1 MKNQH
6 FTISIVLFVSILS
19 ANCAN
24 STDSSNNSSNLS
36 TELNFNKSNASKD
49 NTDTADS
56 KSDDSKEN
64 EVFELTGKW
73 KHVSSRLNSTM
84 KPVFIRDHDI
94 YFTFNEN
101 GKGVY
106 TKTFKGLEAKPAD
119 STEFKWKWK
128 DDETLILDK
137 VRDEILEFK
146 INDKGP
152 RHLELK
158 NTDKLGMLVLLQKP
172 IE

>member
-1 MKNQH
+1 MKKQVL
-6 FTISIVLFVSILS
+6 TISIVLIVSILL
-19 ANCAN
+19 ANCTN
-24 STDSSNNSSNLS
+24 SNDNSGNNTNLS
-36 TELNFNKSNASKD
+36 TELNFNKSNTSKD
-49 NTDTADS
+49 KTDTTDS
-56 KSDDSKEN
+56 RSDDSAEN
-64 EVFELTGKW
+64 EVFELIGKW

-84 KPVFIRDHDI
+84 KPVFIRDNDI
-94 YFTFNEN
+94 YFTFKEN

-106 TKTFKGLEAKPAD
+106 TKTLKGLEATPAD

-128 DDETLILDK
+128 DDETLVLDK

-158 NTDKLGMLVLLQKP
+158 NTDKLGIMILLQKP
-172 IE
+172 ID

>member
-1 MKNQH
+1 MKNQVL
-6 FTISIVLFVSILS
+6 TISIVLFVSILL
-19 ANCAN
+19 ANCTN
-24 STDSSNNSSNLS
+24 STDNSVKNTNLS
-36 TELNFNKSNASKD
+36 TELNFNKSNNSKE

-56 KSDDSKEN
+56 KSSDSEAN
-64 EVFELTGKW
+64 EVFELIGKW

-94 YFTFNEN
+94 YFTFNKN